1 MRYLTEEAHK
11 EMFSLIDGICKS
23 PSLTDGVR
31 HRAKR
36 LKEKLEK
43 LSECDNVIQ
52 LPDLKERTR
61 EVIEENS
68 LLPFRRSTPLHR
80 QDYPEEWDAYEAIEK
95 AADHVAYVADDELI
109 DDIIPEAIA
118 IAIDDHIIGIVN
130 GLWDGEYV

>member
-1 MRYLTEEAHK
+1 MRYATDERYKNML
-11 EMFSLIDGICKS
+11 SLIDGISKS

-36 LKEKLEK
+36 LQQKLETLGK
-43 LSECDNVIQ
+43 CDDVIQ

-68 LLPFRRSTPLHR
+68 LLPYRRSTPLHM
-80 QDYPEEWDAYEAIEK
+80 QDYPEEWDTDDAIEK

-118 IAIDDHIIGIVN
+118 TAIDDHIIGIVN